1 MLYELK
7 CGFAYA
13 MQVAYAMQLL
23 ESHDTLSAEA
33 VQIFLRK
40 KIPQKLR
47 LGFKAACLAMLGMLG
62 LCFTL
67 TSCAELPVR
76 VLELPGCLAH

>member
-1 MLYELK
+1 
-7 CGFAYA
+7 

-40 KIPQKLR
+40 KIQQKLR
-47 LGFKAACLAMLGMLG
+47 LGFKAACLAYWV
-62 LCFTL
+62 FV
-67 TSCAELPVR
+67 S
-76 VLELPGCLAH
+76 H